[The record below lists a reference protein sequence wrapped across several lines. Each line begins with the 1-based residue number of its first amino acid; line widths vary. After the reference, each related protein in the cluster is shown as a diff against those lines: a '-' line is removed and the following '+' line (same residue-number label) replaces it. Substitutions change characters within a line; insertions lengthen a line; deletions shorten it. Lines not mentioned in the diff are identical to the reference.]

1 MITNPFRAAASR
13 FSVRVLLAIAAA
25 LALIVARRHA
35 SHPIVHANPT
45 TIADENRLKPGA
57 TDWDISAAGDPD
69 IQGFAT
75 DISVNVG
82 ETVHFKILAPGATAG
97 YRIDIYRL
105 GYYGGAGATLVATTA
120 PTAPMPQTQPA
131 CLSQLATTGLID
143 CGNWAESG
151 TWDVPATSVSGI
163 YIAKLTRHDNGH
175 HSHIVF
181 IVRDDSRDAD
191 IVFQT
196 SDTTWQ
202 AYNQYPGVTNG
213 GASLYCG
220 GPLSNDGSSYARSCG
235 TRAAKVSYNR
245 PFDTRAHDPQSWVFN
260 AE

>member
-1 MITNPFRAAASR
+1 P
-13 FSVRVLLAIAAA
+13 
-25 LALIVARRHA
+25 
-35 SHPIVHANPT
+35 
-45 TIADENRLKPGA
+45 
-57 TDWDISAAGDPD
+57 
-69 IQGFAT
+69 
-75 DISVNVG
+75 
-82 ETVHFKILAPGATAG
+82 
-97 YRIDIYRL
+97 
-105 GYYGGAGATLVATTA
+105 LVAPTA

-143 CGNWAESG
+143 CGNWAGSG

-235 TRAAKVSYNR
+235 TPAPKGGYNR

-260 AE
+260 AEYPMVRWLEANGYDVKYQSGVDTDRRGFDLTGAHRPKVFLSVGHDEYWSGNQRQTVENARNAGVSLAFFSGNELY